1 MDSTRVT
8 THVEIA
14 EYGADRVIDPTVSTH
29 TQRVLTDYMDG
40 PRHFKRALQWPFSQ
54 TSPTFQDMT
63 QVCYVT
69 APCDLG
75 TVLVASQGDAV
86 CAIWLG
92 DDAESLIA
100 ELVTAWPE
108 ATPACAQHEVQR
120 HLTVVAQHLAQ
131 PAGTPLPNLKLRAH
145 GTAFQQQVWAA
156 LQQIPA
162 GQVISY
168 SELARRVHRPR
179 AVRAVA
185 GACAANT
192 CAILIPCHRVVR
204 QDGSLSGYR
213 WGEARKRAL
222 LTQEGAYPIPA

>member
-1 MDSTRVT
+1 
-8 THVEIA
+8 
-14 EYGADRVIDPTVSTH
+14 
-29 TQRVLTDYMDG
+29 
-40 PRHFKRALQWPFSQ
+40 
-54 TSPTFQDMT
+54 MT

-75 TVLVASQGDAV
+75 TVLVAAQGDAV

-92 DDAESLIA
+92 DNAEDLITALIA
-100 ELVTAWPE
+100 VRSD
-108 ATPACAQHEVQR
+108 ATPASAQHEVQR
-120 HLTVVAQHLAQ
+120 HLAAVMRHLAQ
-131 PAGTPLPNLKLRAH
+131 PADTPLPTLKLVEH

-192 CAILIPCHRVVR
+192 CAMVIPCHRVVR

-213 WGEARKRAL
+213 WGEARKREL
-222 LTQEGAYPIPA
+222 LRREGHNIRTCS